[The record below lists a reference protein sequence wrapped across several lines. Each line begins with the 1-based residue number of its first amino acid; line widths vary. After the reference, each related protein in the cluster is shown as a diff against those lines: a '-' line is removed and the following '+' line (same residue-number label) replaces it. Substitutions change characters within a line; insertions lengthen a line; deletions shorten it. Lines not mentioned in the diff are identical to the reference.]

1 MDSGR
6 EKSCSEGRSG
16 RAIGATFE
24 KIEILQAL
32 NSRGRKGNAKQH
44 ESLAA
49 TNSSEQASQDDDISA
64 DRKSVMTLDYQR
76 ERPSFLE
83 YPRMFLM
90 SVKQHWC

>member
-6 EKSCSEGRSG
+6 EKPCREGRSG

-32 NSRGRKGNAKQH
+32 NSHGRKGNAKQH

-49 TNSSEQASQDDDISA
+49 TNSSQQASQDDDISA
-64 DRKSVMTLDYQR
+64 DRKSVMTLDYQQ